1 MASNYFKINKK
12 DTLDAFKKYTDKHA
26 DRADDYNPSHAK
38 PTDNSSSYFI
48 LDRIRGLYHWIIDQ
62 SKLDLRRKYIHDD
75 KEYKKI
81 LGKLESYARNKIKSE
96 KDGTMYVRINNQL
109 TFSGD
114 KKEYRDHLVQSRNKQ
129 LSIVKKIVDE
139 LNGVLTGKEIEDEN
153 KPILNDTSPKTVYK
167 EHTSEEV
174 ADIILKEVPE
184 DYLLE
189 ITEQSFNNFNN
200 KLYVIL
206 DKYKVTAVDTKEILN
221 KIQESFTQQ
230 EENEDGIESEPET
243 DHTESENEEL

>member
-1 MASNYFKINKK
+1 MGLNYFQINKK
-12 DTLDAFKKYTDKHA
+12 NIIAAFKKYTDKHS

-38 PTDNSSSYFI
+38 PTDNTSSYFI
-48 LDRIRGLYHWIIDQ
+48 LDRIRGLYHWIIEQ
-62 SKLDLRRKYIHDD
+62 SKLNLRRKYIHDD

-81 LGKLESYARNKIKSE
+81 LGKLENYTRNKIKSE
-96 KDGTMYVRINNQL
+96 KDGTMYLRVNNQI
-109 TFSGD
+109 TFRGD

-129 LSIVKKIVDE
+129 VSIVKKIVDE
-139 LNGVLTGKEIEDEN
+139 LNGVLAGKEIEDEN
-153 KPILNDTSPKTVYK
+153 KPILNDTSPRMVHK

-189 ITEQSFNNFNN
+189 IVDENFNNFNN

-206 DKYKVTAVDTKEILN
+206 DKYKVTAADTKEILN
-221 KIQESFTQQ
+221 KIQESFTKQ
-230 EENEDGIESEPET
+230 EENENGNESEPET
-243 DHTESENEEL
+243 DNTESENEEL